1 LQAWVEKSCKN
12 KHVNGKVSYVQ
23 NLDARQYQ
31 IMPGMKQFSHSHPG
45 PTPPISL
52 FLGFGSSS
60 SVEAP
65 SASASHDWLSRTRKS
80 SMPNIV
86 CQCLPLT
93 PKPLLS
99 LLSFQAHFKASI
111 GWQLMFTNT
120 GFPESDFFQL
130 MPIHQKT
137 NSIIGGRRCEAKDG
151 TS

>member
-1 LQAWVEKSCKN
+1 
-12 KHVNGKVSYVQ
+12 
-23 NLDARQYQ
+23 
-31 IMPGMKQFSHSHPG
+31 MPGMKQWSLSRPG
-45 PTPPISL
+45 PTPLISL
-52 FLGFGSSS
+52 FLGFGSSF

-137 NSIIGGRRCEAKDG
+137 NSIIGGSRCEAKDG
-151 TS
+151 TIRSSLSAVRLSCFEVSRSINDSLQYDLFW